1 MTILGETETL
11 SVERSIGELRA
22 GRPVLL
28 SQGDAV
34 SVVAAVETLD
44 DAYLR
49 KLENI
54 ASGPLR
60 LVMTAARWRHLG
72 LVVDRAAAVVLDMP
86 PTTKRIGELVTA
98 QSAQVSEPLSSPTAI
113 ELAAVDL
120 VRLAMLLP
128 AVVSVPVSSATRQ
141 KLAALCRVDAVA
153 IETYRAAR
161 AARVRIV
168 TETPVPLEMA
178 PHSKFVVFRGGEG
191 MRDQIAIVIGT
202 RPGEPDPSK
211 PVLVRLHS
219 ACLTGDLFG
228 SLKCDCG
235 DQLRGAMTHMAE
247 HGGGVILYLDQEGR
261 GNGISNKLRAYRLQA
276 EGHDTFEADEILG
289 FEMDQRRFEFAASML
304 KQLGFETITLL
315 TNNPAK
321 IAALQQSGLTVVGS
335 QRLTGRLNTY
345 NRSYLLAKRDRAGHL
360 IDKTLL
366 SASTKSG
373 K

>member
-1 MTILGETETL
+1 MTLLGDSETL
-11 SVERSIGELRA
+11 AVERSMGELRA
-22 GRPVLL
+22 GRPVLV

-44 DAYLR
+44 EAFLA
-49 KLENI
+49 KLEAV

-60 LVMTAARWRHLG
+60 LVMTSARWRHLG
-72 LVVDRAAAVVLDMP
+72 MVADRGAAVILDQP
-86 PTTKRIGELVTA
+86 INTKRLAELVTSDTTDVTEDL
-98 QSAQVSEPLSSPTAI
+98 SAPTAI
-113 ELAAVDL
+113 ELASLDL
-120 VRLAMLLP
+120 VRLALLLP
-128 AVVSVPVSSATRQ
+128 AVITVPVSTATRE
-141 KLAALCRVDAVA
+141 KLAALCRVNTVAVEA
-153 IETYRAAR
+153 YRASR

-191 MRDQIAIVIGT
+191 MRDQIAILIGT
-202 RPGEPDPSK
+202 KPGEPDPTK

-235 DQLRGAMTHMAE
+235 DQLRGAMAHMAE

-289 FEMDQRRFEFAASML
+289 FDMDHRRFEFAASML

-335 QRLTGRLNTY
+335 QRLTGRLNIY
-345 NRSYLLAKRDRAGHL
+345 NRGYLQAKRERAGHM
-360 IDKTLL
+360 IDKALL
-366 SASTKSG
+366 NAAKAG
-373 K
+373 E